1 MSRLSKNGD
10 LTSPRRA
17 PVQSKLTGRRN
28 DLTPIAKRMS
38 EVVELTRKTTR
49 LSRSEAHF
57 RLALRRSADA
67 IIVIDPDQNR
77 IVEANTKACRM
88 LGYQRSEII
97 NCELSKIHPRDMPT
111 LSEFMA
117 SVITQGCGWTNELS
131 CTSREGEVIPAEIS
145 ASTVKVRDKT
155 HVVAIVRS
163 VSERRARE
171 AFLQNSAKALE
182 EQVQCRTS
190 ELRAA
195 NTHLERE
202 VSQRRLAEQKLRDLL
217 RRHQLILDSA
227 GEGIL
232 GTDLEGKAVFVNADA
247 AALIGRSLDKV
258 IGVDVLTLFKRP
270 TANHSDTK
278 TYKPPLED
286 ALHNGNARRFEE
298 AIVSRRDGSAVP
310 VELTCTPVRDGNDI
324 SGVVVVF
331 RDISKRKRHEE
342 SLRTALAEN
351 ERLKQRVEAEN
362 VYLLEELHSNYEFKE
377 IVGRSAAIAQVL
389 RQVGMVAPTD
399 ANILITGESG
409 TGKELVARAIHDLS
423 SRKIRPFIKVNCA
436 AIPRELFESEF
447 FGHVRGAFTGAH
459 SNRTGRFELA
469 NGGTLFLDEIG
480 ELPLE
485 LQTKLLGVLQE
496 GCFERVGDG
505 KSLTV
510 DVRVIAATNRDLETE
525 IAEKRFRLDLF
536 YRLNIFPITV
546 PPLRE
551 RRDDIVPLAE
561 YLLGLTSRRLKRSNL
576 QLFEEHHRQFL
587 AYDWPGNVREMQ
599 NVIERAVILARGGQ
613 RLRFDVPSDV
623 SATANEAISDQAM
636 PVVHEQQRRERD
648 KRNIENG
655 LRCTRGR
662 IAGPGGAAELLG
674 IKPSTLRSRIKV
686 YGIEL
691 EPSIVADTV
700 AIR

>member
-1 MSRLSKNGD
+1 
-10 LTSPRRA
+10 
-17 PVQSKLTGRRN
+17 
-28 DLTPIAKRMS
+28 
-38 EVVELTRKTTR
+38 
-49 LSRSEAHF
+49 
-57 RLALRRSADA
+57 
-67 IIVIDPDQNR
+67 
-77 IVEANTKACRM
+77 M

-117 SVITQGCGWTNELS
+117 SVIMQGCGWTNELS
-131 CTSREGEVIPAEIS
+131 CTSKEGEVIPAEIS
-145 ASTVKVRDKT
+145 ASAVKVRDKT

-171 AFLQNSAKALE
+171 AFLQHSAKELE

-202 VSQRRLAEQKLRDLL
+202 VSQRRLAEQKLRNLL
-217 RRHQLILDSA
+217 HRHQLILDSV

-232 GTDLEGKAVFVNADA
+232 GTDLEGKAAFVNADA
-247 AALIGRSLDKV
+247 AALIGRSPDKV
-258 IGVDVLTLFKRP
+258 IGVDVLTLFKRS
-270 TANHSDTK
+270 TADHCDTK

-298 AIVSRRDGSAVP
+298 AIVSRRDGSSVP

-409 TGKELVARAIHDLS
+409 TGKELFARAIHDLS

-505 KSLTV
+505 KSLNV

-561 YLLGLTSRRLKRSNL
+561 YLLGVTSRRLKRSNL
-576 QLFEEHHRQFL
+576 QLFEEHHRQLL

-599 NVIERAVILARGGQ
+599 NVIERAVILARSGQ

-623 SATANEAISDQAM
+623 SATANEAISNQAM

-662 IAGPGGAAELLG
+662 IAGSGGAAELLG

-691 EPSIVADTV
+691 EPSIVADTM

>member
-17 PVQSKLTGRRN
+17 PVQSKLPGRRN

-117 SVITQGCGWTNELS
+117 SVITKGCGWTNELS
-131 CTSREGEVIPAEIS
+131 CTSKEGEVIPAEIS
-145 ASTVKVRDKT
+145 ASAVKVRDKT

-496 GCFERVGDG
+496 GRFERVGDG

-623 SATANEAISDQAM
+623 SATANEEVSNQAM

-662 IAGPGGAAELLG
+662 IAGSGGAAELLG